1 MIEREETLLIQ
12 RARRIR
18 LLLLDVDGVLTD
30 GTIIYDDNGI
40 ETKMFHVKDGMGIRL
55 LQIGNIEVGIATGRT
70 SGALVHRCRNL
81 GITRIFQGLKNKTV
95 VLETIRNDLGLVEDQ
110 IAFVG
115 DDLVDIGIMKR
126 VGLAIAVADAHE
138 AVIDVSHMVCRA
150 PGGHGAVREVAE
162 YILKAQD
169 QWPDILKRFSE

>member
-1 MIEREETLLIQ
+1 MIEREETRVVE

-18 LLLLDVDGVLTD
+18 MLLLDVDGVLTD
-30 GTIIYDDNGI
+30 GTIIYDDAGI
-40 ETKMFHVKDGMGIRL
+40 ETKVFNVKDGMGIRL

-81 GITRIFQGLKNKTV
+81 GITRIYQGLKNKTF
-95 VLETIRNDLGLVEDQ
+95 VLETIRNDLGLAADQ

-115 DDLVDIGIMKR
+115 DDLVDIAIMKR

-138 AVIDVSHMVCRA
+138 AVIDVSHMVCNA
-150 PGGHGAVREVAE
+150 PGGHGAVREVSE

>member
-1 MIEREETLLIQ
+1 MIGREETQVIE

-30 GTIIYDDNGI
+30 GTIIYDDDGV
-40 ETKMFHVKDGMGIRL
+40 ETKVFNVKDGMGIRL
-55 LQIGNIEVGIATGRT
+55 LRIGNIEVGIATGRT

-81 GITRIFQGLKNKTV
+81 GITHIFQGLKDKTI
-95 VLETIRNDLGLVEDQ
+95 VLDKIRKDIGLAEDQ

-115 DDLVDIGIMKR
+115 DDLLDIAIMKR
-126 VGLAIAVADAHE
+126 VGLAVAVADAHE
-138 AVIDVSHMVCRA
+138 AVIEVSHMVCTA

-162 YILKAQD
+162 YLLKAQD
-169 QWPDILKRFSE
+169 QWTDILKRFSG